1 MKAQVLLEL
10 KFYELEVSSEFHW
23 ETMYQSSNE
32 LTV

>member
-1 MKAQVLLEL
+1 MKAQVLL
-10 KFYELEVSSEFHW
+10 KSYELEVSSEFHW